1 MIQRP
6 MLSQTQHSENM
17 SVVLIPFGQKARA
30 CFTGEEIITKE
41 MCDMDLNKVKE
52 LEARDLAHIWHPC
65 SQMKDY
71 ETLRPIVV
79 DHAEGPY
86 LYAADGKKY
95 LDIISSWWCNLLGH
109 CNPKINEAI
118 KKQIDQLEHVIFVNF
133 THEPAIKLC
142 EELVKYVPT
151 GLNKFNFAD
160 NGSSSVEIALKL
172 AFQYQLQTGH
182 GEKTRFMCL
191 SEGYHGETIG
201 ALSVGS
207 MDLFAQMYKPM
218 MMNNIHVQA
227 PDCYR
232 CPFNKDREHC
242 QCECFKYAEEAFA
255 KHAKET
261 AAMIVEPIVQ
271 GCAGMRIYPPL
282 YLQKLRKLCDEYG
295 VLLIADEIATG
306 FGRTGKM
313 FACNHADITPDIMC
327 ISKALTGGYLPM
339 SIVCTTDKIYDAF
352 YDDYNKGKQFMHSH
366 TYAGNPIGCAIA
378 LAVLDIMKNEHI
390 LEENVG
396 KAQYFHNAL
405 LNTFGQHKNIGEIRH
420 INLINA
426 MELVTDKDKKLGF
439 DGNLRIGYE
448 IYKKALT
455 HGLLLRPLGNV
466 IYFNPP
472 LNIEKTD
479 LDKAVA
485 LAKQSMDEVLG

>member
-1 MIQRP
+1 MDR
-6 MLSQTQHSENM
+6 
-17 SVVLIPFGQKARA
+17 
-30 CFTGEEIITKE
+30 IT
-41 MCDMDLNKVKE
+41 DLE
-52 LEARDLAHIWHPC
+52 QRDLAHIWHPC

-79 DHAEGPY
+79 DHAEGAY
-86 LYAADGKKY
+86 LYGADGKKY

-109 CNPKINEAI
+109 CNPKINAAI
-118 KKQIDQLEHVIFVNF
+118 KKQLDQLEHVIFVNF

-142 EELVKYVPT
+142 EELVKFVPQ

-160 NGSSSVEIALKL
+160 NGSSAVEIALKM

-182 GEKTRFMCL
+182 AEKTKFMCL

-232 CPFNKDREHC
+232 CPFNKNREHC
-242 QCECFKYAEEAFA
+242 ACECFKFAEEAFA
-255 KHAKET
+255 KYAQET

-282 YLQKLRKLCDEYG
+282 YLQKLRKLCDDYG

-313 FACNHADITPDIMC
+313 FACSHAKITPDIMC

-378 LAVLDIMKNEHI
+378 LAVLDILQSENI

-396 KAQYFHNAL
+396 KAQYFHNVL
-405 LNTFGQHKNIGEIRH
+405 QETFGEHKNIGEIRH

-426 MELVTDKDKKLGF
+426 MELVKDKNKKIGF
-439 DGNLRIGYE
+439 DANLRIGYE
-448 IYKKALT
+448 IYKKALG

-472 LNIEKTD
+472 LNIARAD

-485 LAKQSMDEVLG
+485 LAKQSIDEVLG